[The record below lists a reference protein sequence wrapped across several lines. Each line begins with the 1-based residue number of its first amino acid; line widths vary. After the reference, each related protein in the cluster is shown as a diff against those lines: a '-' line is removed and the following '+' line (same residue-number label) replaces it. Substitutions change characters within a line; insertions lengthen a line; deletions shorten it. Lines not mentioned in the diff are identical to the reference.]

1 MNRIQDLREERGLS
15 LQQLS
20 KAIEQ
25 QTGTKISK
33 ASLSNYEREDQ
44 QPKKATWQILA
55 DFFNVNL
62 SYIMGLSSTRNKVD
76 EHLYKTT
83 ISRLVELT
91 SGNYKNASKIR
102 KIVRSLTL
110 LLEETK
116 NNEKYLGYLDKL
128 ITSITTINPYPD
140 NDNIVIDSSTGK
152 ALTPFES
159 ARLINDYRLN
169 IDEAS
174 NYFISVALKQLDS
187 NQRHRERHEVVEE
200 LPYNEFIKSSNS
212 STYHQDVKKQLLN
225 EVDKL
230 KESQSP
236 KMDFSNLEKRRKS
249 FENKTN
255 IIDDENFKNFKPE

>member
-1 MNRIQDLREERGLS
+1 MIA
-15 LQQLS
+15 S
-20 KAIEQ
+20 KAKKSGSKKGGPQGPPMVGESLFDGAHRHVPDVPGVVPDGAVGGEDAGSGDVHQGHLVPPLGVAVGQARPDMGVPVALEVGQQQVLVGHAAVAEEQPAGDVLIGHAVAEAHIEL
-25 QTGTKISK
+25 K

-128 ITSITTINPYPD
+128 ITSITTINPYP
-140 NDNIVIDSSTGK
+140 
-152 ALTPFES
+152 
-159 ARLINDYRLN
+159 
-169 IDEAS
+169 
-174 NYFISVALKQLDS
+174 
-187 NQRHRERHEVVEE
+187 
-200 LPYNEFIKSSNS
+200 KSC
-212 STYHQDVKKQLLN
+212 
-225 EVDKL
+225 
-230 KESQSP
+230 
-236 KMDFSNLEKRRKS
+236 
-249 FENKTN
+249 
-255 IIDDENFKNFKPE
+255 PETAIP